1 MSNSTSN
8 PSLLDPSS
16 AMENSR
22 KTKQR
27 AEAVKIAKQ
36 QETAVHEKLK
46 RSGQEIPKYEFLE
59 LIGKGAYGRVFKSR
73 NTETSKIVALKVVDV
88 DSTDYKA
95 NAREKDENIKDFIH
109 EIKVLKQLKESNAKN
124 VNIIYDAFSIHS
136 QLWIVS
142 EYCPGGSVHTLMRA
156 TGDKLVEKYIIPIA
170 RELAEALKA
179 VHEAGIIHRDVKAA
193 NVLISE
199 DGRLQLCDFGIAGVL
214 QTKAD
219 KRNTIIGTPYWMPP
233 EMHKQAPPE
242 GVNYGT
248 EIDVWAYGCTLYE
261 VATGLP
267 PNVGIQPGRQL
278 GAKLR
283 KEPRLE
289 GGDYS
294 EGLRDLVAFVLEG
307 RPHDR
312 PSMEAVLKQP
322 YLLNS
327 PKKYPTNSLT
337 ELIKTYYRWEQGG
350 GQRQSLFLAGG
361 AAGAEFPETLG
372 NTDSWNF
379 STTANFEQQF
389 TPSTYNNNNH
399 ETTLAP
405 ASIFDSDFTSHTV
418 QDNFEYLSASTYDP
432 FSTPQKKI
440 STSTSM
446 SDSKPADTMSPDEKA
461 DVEERVKRGE
471 KAMQGLFDE
480 NKAPYE
486 YVVKDDFVEAKA
498 KQPILNRSFSDL
510 PLRNETDRSS
520 ARFTQI
526 DMGEF
531 DPTLYETTPNI
542 DLGNVPT
549 IKASRRNRLT
559 KDYEEEDEHEGM
571 PYGGLTESARDIK
584 DWKFPTFTDDQA
596 TSDNENDRGATQD
609 WQLPHSFEAT
619 ANENTDRRATKDWK
633 FPTSFEL
640 ENDDKANRR
649 ATQDWKFPSMLPEPA
664 DAVDPLCR
672 PTLKQTATAPVRDLS
687 TMITKL
693 NLEKET
699 IIDDTSPFT
708 AMAPTGELT
717 TAAKIDHDKAND
729 DDVPRPSTANSAA
742 SDADYDPFKF
752 DLTVDKK
759 KDDAVIN
766 KYLDGKGITDP
777 MARVAHRRELR
788 KAKAHALKSLNTTVA
803 EAGHDKFAA
812 SHALTVPNFIKTQS
826 IWDKYDPDKNPA
838 PEDRPGA
845 YPFGLP
851 ARVDDEDHP
860 LNRGLKSLDGG
871 AAGRGGGESSRGGG
885 RGGRGA
891 PAAAR
896 VGGVRR
902 GGGGRGRGRGRGG
915 RGRGGP
921 RRVLAF
927 PEPIP
932 PSAEAMMEGAAPA
945 VVEGELRR
953 LVTDWMTGLG
963 VLRQALAGEG
973 EVVVD
978 DEEEGEGEGDG
989 EGDVEDE
996 DEG

>member
-1 MSNSTSN
+1 M
-8 PSLLDPSS
+8 
-16 AMENSR
+16 
-22 KTKQR
+22 
-27 AEAVKIAKQ
+27 
-36 QETAVHEKLK
+36 
-46 RSGQEIPKYEFLE
+46 
-59 LIGKGAYGRVFKSR
+59 
-73 NTETSKIVALKVVDV
+73 
-88 DSTDYKA
+88 
-95 NAREKDENIKDFIH
+95 
-109 EIKVLKQLKESNAKN
+109 
-124 VNIIYDAFSIHS
+124 
-136 QLWIVS
+136 
-142 EYCPGGSVHTLMRA
+142 
-156 TGDKLVEKYIIPIA
+156 
-170 RELAEALKA
+170 
-179 VHEAGIIHRDVKAA
+179 
-193 NVLISE
+193 
-199 DGRLQLCDFGIAGVL
+199 
-214 QTKAD
+214 
-219 KRNTIIGTPYWMPP
+219 
-233 EMHKQAPPE
+233 
-242 GVNYGT
+242 
-248 EIDVWAYGCTLYE
+248 WAYGCTLYE

-322 YLLNS
+322 YLLTS
-327 PKKYPTNSLT
+327 AKKYPTNSLT
-337 ELIKTYYRWEQGG
+337 ELIKTYYRWEQAG

-372 NTDSWNF
+372 NNDSWNF

-389 TPSTYNNNNH
+389 TPSTYNTNNG
-399 ETTLAP
+399 TTSALA
-405 ASIFDSDFTSHTV
+405 SVSGSTFTSHTV

-432 FSTPQKKI
+432 FSTPQKQTL
-440 STSTSM
+440 TSKNM
-446 SDSKPADTMSPDEKA
+446 SDSSNPTDTMSPEEKA
-461 DVEERVKRGE
+461 DNEERVKRGE

-520 ARFTQI
+520 ARYTQI
-526 DMGEF
+526 DLGEF

-559 KDYEEEDEHEGM
+559 KDYDEEDEHEGM
-571 PYGGLTESARDIK
+571 PYGGLTENARDIK
-584 DWKFPTFTDDQA
+584 DWKFPTSTDDQV
-596 TSDNENDRGATQD
+596 TSDNETERRATQD
-609 WQLPHSFEAT
+609 WQFPTSFEAT
-619 ANENTDRRATKDWK
+619 DDERADRRATKDWK

-640 ENDDKANRR
+640 EGDDKANRR
-649 ATQDWKFPSMLPEPA
+649 ATQAWKFPSMLPEPA
-664 DAVDPLCR
+664 DDADLLCR
-672 PTLKQTATAPVRDLS
+672 PTLKQTATAPVGDL
-687 TMITKL
+687 TTLATKID
-693 NLEKET
+693 LEKLSIT
-699 IIDDTSPFT
+699 DDAGPST
-708 AMAPTGELT
+708 ATAPTGELS
-717 TAAKIDHDKAND
+717 TAAKIEHDKAND

-766 KYLDGKGITDP
+766 KYLDGEGITDP

-838 PEDRPGA
+838 PEDRPGP

-860 LNRGLKSLDGG
+860 LNKGLKSLDGG
-871 AAGRGGGESSRGGG
+871 AARGGGESGRGGSAGG
-885 RGGRGA
+885 RGERGA
-891 PAAAR
+891 GAAAR

-902 GGGGRGRGRGRGG
+902 GGGGRGRGG
-915 RGRGGP
+915 RGRGGGP
-921 RRVLAF
+921 RRTLAF
-927 PEPIP
+927 PELIP
-932 PSAEAMMEGAAPA
+932 PSAEAMSEGAAPA

-953 LVTDWMTGLG
+953 LVTDWMTGLN
-963 VLRQALAGEG
+963 VVRQALAGEG
-973 EVVVD
+973 EVV
-978 DEEEGEGEGDG
+978 DEAEGKGGA
-989 EGDVEDE
+989 E